1 MNLLQDVE
9 EPQSDIEQYVG
20 KLDNILMNKME
31 HILNL
36 RSKLAKFYKHLKKEE
51 GLQKLY
57 TKKLEETGIDHA
69 ALQQQ

>member
-20 KLDNILMNKME
+20 KLDSILLNKME

-51 GLQKLY
+51 GL
-57 TKKLEETGIDHA
+57 
-69 ALQQQ
+69 